1 MKIIEFLITNWSD
14 ITLVVSVLFII
25 IYSSF
30 TNKTDYLR
38 AELFSLVTEA
48 EKIYGG
54 KTGEAKRMYVIR
66 KIYSKMPVL
75 LKFFLS
81 EKQLEKIIEN
91 VLVKAKKSWSKNGNF
106 LKEGEDTI
114 GKNLFV

>member
-14 ITLVVSVLFII
+14 VTLVISVLFII

-30 TNKTDYLR
+30 TNRIDYLR

-54 KTGEAKRMYVIR
+54 KTGQTKLMYVVR
-66 KIYSKMPVL
+66 KIYSRMPVA
-75 LKFFLS
+75 LKLFLS

-91 VLVKAKKSWSKNGNF
+91 VLVKAKKSWSENKKV
-106 LKEGEDTI
+106 LIEGEAAD
-114 GKNLFV
+114 GENLFV

>member
-1 MKIIEFLITNWSD
+1 MKIIEFLIENWSD
-14 ITLVVSVLFII
+14 VTLVISVLFII

-30 TNKTDYLR
+30 TSKTEYLK

-54 KTGEAKRMYVIR
+54 KTGQVKLMYVIR
-66 KIYSKMPVL
+66 KIYSRMPVI
-75 LKFFLS
+75 LKLFLS

-91 VLVKAKKSWSKNGNF
+91 VLGKAKKSWSESVSGAGD
-106 LKEGEDTI
+106 EI
-114 GKNLFV
+114 WQ